1 MQKVPLAKIIAGT
14 VILDILT
21 LAGAWVFGGFAMMSE
36 HGVAAL
42 IIGVTLSY
50 ALGVG
55 LMVAVFYSSRA
66 MDDTAHNATKDQ
78 FKENR
83 DDSES

>member
-14 VILDILT
+14 IVLDILT
-21 LAGAWVFGGFAMMSE
+21 LLGTWLFGGFSTMSQ

-55 LMVAVFYSSRA
+55 LMVAVFYSSRE
-66 MDDTAHNATKDQ
+66 MDDTAHHATRDQ

-83 DDSES
+83 DGKS

>member
-14 VILDILT
+14 VVLDILT
-21 LAGAWVFGGFAMMSE
+21 LIGTWIFGGFADLSE

-55 LMVAVFYSSRA
+55 LMVAVFYSSHE
-66 MDDTAHNATKDQ
+66 MDDTAHKATRDQ

-83 DDSES
+83 DDER

>member
-1 MQKVPLAKIIAGT
+1 MQNVPVAKIIIGI

-21 LAGAWVFGGFAMMSE
+21 LVGTWIFGGFATMSG

-66 MDDTAHNATKDQ
+66 MDESAHTATKDQ

>member
-1 MQKVPLAKIIAGT
+1 MQNIPLTKIIVGT
-14 VILDILT
+14 IILDILT
-21 LAGAWVFGGFAMMSE
+21 LLGTWIFGGFSAMSE
-36 HGVAAL
+36 HGVGAL
-42 IIGVTLSY
+42 IAGVTLTY

-66 MDDTAHNATKDQ
+66 MDDSAHNATRDQ

-83 DDSES
+83 DSGA

>member
-14 VILDILT
+14 VALDILT
-21 LAGAWVFGGFAMMSE
+21 LVGTWGFGGFSTMSA
-36 HGVAAL
+36 HGIAAL

-55 LMVAVFYSSRA
+55 LMVAVFYSSRE
-66 MDDTAHNATKDQ
+66 MDDSAHHATRGQ
-78 FKENR
+78 FKDNR
-83 DDSES
+83 DSGN